1 MSFAEGAGQAI
12 LQTAVI
18 LPVAFVLGW
27 LFLRHGMAGA
37 IGGHVTYNGLLFSLA
52 LLAATLPEPA

>member
-1 MSFAEGAGQAI
+1 M
-12 LQTAVI
+12 LQTVVI

-37 IGGHVTYNGLLFSLA
+37 IAGHVTYNSLLLVLA
-52 LLAATLPEPA
+52 FLASKIPDPV